1 MRTLIRLLMILF
13 VLPVSLAAEPLFP
26 ARYDV
31 VGVSADDVLNLRTGP
46 GTAHP
51 VADTLAPD
59 ATGIEVLAIHD
70 GWARIG
76 RGETTL
82 FASAQFLERQP
93 GQDDPAV
100 ISNLPVTCVGT
111 EPFWTVRFE
120 DEGYLSYQ
128 FLGQDSVGID
138 LNNFA
143 TSGNDLR
150 SSSFEGSGDASPVL
164 GVLRRTQCFD
174 GMSDREFGIAIEFFP
189 QVTGGLQH
197 LTGCCRLD

>member
-1 MRTLIRLLMILF
+1 MRELIRLIAILCI
-13 VLPVSLAAEPLFP
+13 LPASLVAEPPFP

-31 VGVSADDVLNLRTGP
+31 VGVAADDVLNARRGP
-46 GTAHP
+46 GTAYP
-51 VADTLAPD
+51 VTDTLAPD
-59 ATGIEVLAIHD
+59 ATGIEVLAIDD

-76 RGETTL
+76 RGEATL
-82 FASAQFLERQP
+82 FASAHFLERQP
-93 GQDDPAV
+93 GQDGVPML
-100 ISNLPVTCVGT
+100 SNLPVTCVGT
-111 EPFWTVRFE
+111 EPFWSVRFE
-120 DEGYLSYQ
+120 DEGYLT
-128 FLGQDSVGID
+128 FDPLGGEVVDID

-143 TSGNDLR
+143 TSANDLR
-150 SSSFEGSGDASPVL
+150 SSSFEGSGDAGPVL